1 LKNVNFQTSRGPKDL
16 KLPFNFDGF
25 KSPQYTMVPDELFDR
40 LLPYLSPSE
49 LKVLLYLV
57 RRTFGFKKDSDTISL
72 SQICNGIKT
81 RTGKVIDN
89 GTGLSRPAVIK
100 GLKALENNNIIIAH
114 RSKNYKGEKQTNT
127 YSLNIMHK
135 VVKNFNYRSKR
146 NLTRVGKKVNLQET
160 VLQEIDYNVNVTNQ
174 SSKNKKYQV
183 DALVLEM
190 EETLKDRHSTQ
201 FYKRIA
207 ERCPSQMIYTAL
219 SQIKD
224 MNARGQIKKSK
235 AALFTGLIKKM
246 AAEAQIELHLKEK

>member
-1 LKNVNFQTSRGPKDL
+1 M

-25 KSPQYTMVPDELFDR
+25 KSPQYTMVPDEIFDR

-100 GLKALENNNIIIAH
+100 GLKVLENNNIIIAH

-127 YSLNIMHK
+127 YSLNIIHK
-135 VVKNFNYRSKR
+135 VVKNFNYRSKT

-160 VLQEIDYNVNVTNQ
+160 VLQETDNNVNVGYQ
-174 SSKNKKYQV
+174 SPKKAQYQI
-183 DALVLEM
+183 DALVSEM
-190 EETLKDRHSTQ
+190 EEVLQDKHSNK
-201 FYKRIA
+201 FYKKIA
-207 ERCPSQMIYTAL
+207 QRCPPQMIYTAL
-219 SQIKD
+219 SQIQD
-224 MNARGQIKKSK
+224 MNNRRQIKKSK

-246 AAEAQIELHLKEK
+246 AQEAHLELNLKTK